1 MTANHANHIF
11 VAVHNYSGYSHGH
24 CKPLNPLENIM
35 AVNLEQLAASNQA
48 AVESLLALAN
58 TALASAERVAA
69 LNLSTARDALKDSA
83 AGAKTLMAAKDPQQ
97 ALAAQSSLVQPAVEK
112 AVEYSKSMFEITNE
126 SQQQFAK
133 TLESTFAG
141 YQQQVADLIAQ
152 ATKAAPAGS
161 EQVIAGINAAMA
173 QANSAFANLTQMSKQ
188 FSDSAQAT
196 AAAAMANIARASKK

>member
-1 MTANHANHIF
+1 
-11 VAVHNYSGYSHGH
+11 
-24 CKPLNPLENIM
+24 M

-69 LNLSTARDALKDSA
+69 LNLSTARDALKDGA
-83 AGAKTLMAAKDPQQ
+83 INAKTLLSVKDPQQ
-97 ALAAQSSLVQPAVEK
+97 ALTAQSALVQPAVEK
-112 AVEYSKSMFEITNE
+112 AVAYSKSMLEISSD

-133 TLESTFAG
+133 MLENTFAG
-141 YQQQVADLIAQ
+141 YQKQVSGLIDQ

-161 EQVIAGINAAMA
+161 EQVIAGIKAAME

-196 AAAAMANIARASKK
+196 ATAAMSTLAKAAKK

>member
-1 MTANHANHIF
+1 
-11 VAVHNYSGYSHGH
+11 
-24 CKPLNPLENIM
+24 LEKIM

-83 AGAKTLMAAKDPQQ
+83 VSAKTLMAAKDPQQ
-97 ALAAQSSLVQPAVEK
+97 ALAAQSALVQPAVAK
-112 AVEYSKSMFEITNE
+112 AVEYSKSMLEISTE

-152 ATKAAPAGS
+152 ASKAAPAGS

-188 FSDSAQAT
+188 FTDSAQAT
-196 AAAAMANIARASKK
+196 AAAAMSNIARSAKK

>member
-1 MTANHANHIF
+1 
-11 VAVHNYSGYSHGH
+11 
-24 CKPLNPLENIM
+24 M

-69 LNLSTARDALKDSA
+69 LNLSTARNALTDSA

-97 ALAAQSSLVQPAVEK
+97 VLAAQSSLVQPAVEK
-112 AVEYSKSMFEITNE
+112 AVEYSKSMFDISTE

-133 TLESTFAG
+133 TLENTFAN
-141 YQQQVADLIAQ
+141 YQQQVAQLMAQ
-152 ATKAAPAGS
+152 ASKAAPAGS

-188 FSDSAQAT
+188 FSESAQAT
-196 AAAAMANIARASKK
+196 ASAAMSNMARASKK

>member
-1 MTANHANHIF
+1 
-11 VAVHNYSGYSHGH
+11 
-24 CKPLNPLENIM
+24 M
-35 AVNLEQLAASNQA
+35 AVNLEQLAAQNQA

-58 TALASAERVAA
+58 TALVSAERVAA
-69 LNLSTARDALKDSA
+69 LNLSAARDALKDSA

-112 AVEYSKSMFEITNE
+112 AVEYSKSMLEISNE
-126 SQQQFAK
+126 SQQQFVK

-141 YQQQVADLIAQ
+141 YQQQVANLVAQ

-161 EQVIAGINAAMA
+161 EQVIAGISAAMA

-188 FSDSAQAT
+188 FSESAQAT
-196 AAAAMANIARASKK
+196 ASAAMANMARASKK

>member
-1 MTANHANHIF
+1 
-11 VAVHNYSGYSHGH
+11 
-24 CKPLNPLENIM
+24 M
-35 AVNLEQLAASNQA
+35 AVNLEQLAASNQT

-69 LNLSTARDALKDSA
+69 LNLSTARDALKDTA

-97 ALAAQSSLVQPAVEK
+97 ALAAQSALVHPAVEK
-112 AVEYSKSMFEITNE
+112 AVEYSKSILEISSE
-126 SQQQFAK
+126 SQQQFVK

-141 YQQQVADLIAQ
+141 YQQQVTELIAQ
-152 ATKAAPAGS
+152 ASKAAPAGS

-188 FSDSAQAT
+188 FSAGAQAT
-196 AAAAMANIARASKK
+196 ATAAMSNMARATKK

>member
-1 MTANHANHIF
+1 
-11 VAVHNYSGYSHGH
+11 
-24 CKPLNPLENIM
+24 M

-69 LNLSTARDALKDSA
+69 LNLSTARDALKDGASN
-83 AGAKTLMAAKDPQQ
+83 AKTLLSAKDPQQ
-97 ALAAQSSLVQPAVEK
+97 ALSAQSALVQPAVEK
-112 AVEYSKSMFEITNE
+112 AVAYSKSMLEISSD

-133 TLESTFAG
+133 MLENTFAG
-141 YQQQVADLIAQ
+141 YQQQVANLVNQ

-161 EQVIAGINAAMA
+161 EQVIAGIKAAME

-196 AAAAMANIARASKK
+196 AAAAMSTMAKAAKK